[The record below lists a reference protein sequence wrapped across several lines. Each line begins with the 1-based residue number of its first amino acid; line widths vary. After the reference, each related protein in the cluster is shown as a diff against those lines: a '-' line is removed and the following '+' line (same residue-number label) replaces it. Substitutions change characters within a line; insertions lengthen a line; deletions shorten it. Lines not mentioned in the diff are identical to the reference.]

1 MTNNDIDFVDGL
13 KIVSETLWKIAH
25 SANRMQNVYSPVDR
39 EVTVTMN
46 KSPLNG
52 TFVTGTTGSGYR
64 TVRGYSYVFKTNP
77 PGNDMIAKITI
88 PYDPTRLQNVSIEQA
103 DTFIGKLADDKKTWM
118 VSTARQTVQR
128 RVKFESECSLRLT
141 IPEPFSRPQ

>member
-13 KIVSETLWKIAH
+13 KIVSQTVLKDTAS
-25 SANRMQNVYSPVDR
+25 SANLAQNVYSPIDR

-46 KSPLNG
+46 NSPLNG

-64 TVRGYSYVFKTNP
+64 TVRGYSYVFKTDP

-88 PYDPTRLQNVSIEQA
+88 PYDPTRLQNVSIDQA
-103 DTFIGKLADDKKTWM
+103 DTFIGKLADDKKAWT
-118 VSTARQTVQR
+118 VTTLRQTVQR
-128 RVKFESECSLRLT
+128 
-141 IPEPFSRPQ
+141 